1 MGWGIMFMVLK
12 EILVKDVM
20 DDEFLIA
27 YENSSLSEIKEKL
40 ITNYKKEIFVY
51 DREDNL
57 QGIITM
63 EDISNLTKEKK
74 LDIHKIHAKDIAIN
88 EVITISEDSN
98 LLNCRNLMLKNNI
111 GRLAVLKKDGIIGVI
126 RQEHIRDFYYMKIEE
141 ISSIIKNAINYIHEA
156 VCIIDNKGIVIVWN
170 DNAEKLYNL
179 PKEKILGKPLDV
191 FFPNAIDMEVLRTK
205 QIIENRYH
213 EPRKGTYIVISA
225 APIIVNNKFLGVVS
239 TDKDVTEMRE
249 ISNKL
254 KEATEKVN
262 FLKNELE
269 KISNREKRFVIGKSK
284 IIQQKMEV
292 AELAAKSNASILIL
306 GESGTGKEVF
316 AKYIH
321 KISGLK
327 GEFIPV
333 NCSAIP
339 RELFESEFFGYEEG
353 AFTGAKKNGKAG
365 YFELA
370 NKGTLFL
377 DEIGDLPMEMQSK
390 LLRALQE
397 NAIRRL
403 GSEQDTK
410 INVRIISATNR
421 DLEELVR
428 KKKFRM
434 DLYYRLNVINIE
446 IPPLRERKEDI
457 ILFIK
462 FFLEELNREY
472 NKNII
477 GIDTDVINILTSYKW
492 KGNVRELR
500 NIMEQMVVLCRDDFI
515 TKEMVPEYIIHDVE
529 RNEDIDIFDKLNVDE
544 IGLREQLSEYEKY
557 LINKALEKSKGNI
570 VKAAN
575 ILKIPR
581 STLHY
586 KMDSYEVNVNNL
598 T

>member
-1 MGWGIMFMVLK
+1 MFMVLK

-63 EDISNLTKEKK
+63 KDISNLTKEKK
-74 LDIHKIHAKDIAIN
+74 IDIHKKHAKDIAIN

-205 QIIENRYH
+205 HIIENRYH

>member
-1 MGWGIMFMVLK
+1 MFMVLK

-20 DDEFLIA
+20 DDDFLIA
-27 YENSSLSEIKEKL
+27 YEDSPLIEIKEKL
-40 ITNYKKEIFVY
+40 IRNYKKEIFVY
-51 DREDNL
+51 NKDKNM

-63 EDISNLTKEKK
+63 KDISNFVKEKK
-74 LDIHKIHAKDIAIN
+74 PNMNKKYAIDIATKG
-88 EVITISEDSN
+88 VITISEDSD
-98 LLNCRNLMLKNNI
+98 LLICRNIMLKNHV
-111 GRLAVLKKDGIIGVI
+111 GRLAVLKDDKIVGVI
-126 RQEHIRDFYYMKIEE
+126 RQEHIRDFYYMKVEE
-141 ISSIIKNAINYIHEA
+141 ISEIVKTAINYIHEA
-156 VCIIDNKGIVIVWN
+156 VCIIDNKGTVIVWN
-170 DNAEKLYNL
+170 DNAEKLYDL
-179 PKEKILGKPLDV
+179 PKEKILGRPLDE

-205 QIIENRYH
+205 KIIENRYH
-213 EPRKGTYIVISA
+213 EPREGTHIVISA
-225 APIIVNNKFLGVVS
+225 APITLNGKFLGVVS
-239 TDKDVTEMRE
+239 TDKDVSEMKE

-269 KISNREKRFVIGKSK
+269 KISNREKGFVIGKSK
-284 IIQQKMEV
+284 TIQQKIEI
-292 AELAAKSNASILIL
+292 AELAAKSNAPILIL

-321 KISGLK
+321 KISGLE

-339 RELFESEFFGYEEG
+339 KELFESEFFGYEEG
-353 AFTGAKKNGKAG
+353 AFTGARKKGKAG
-365 YFELA
+365 YFELG

-377 DEIGDLPMEMQSK
+377 DEIGDLPLEMQSK

-397 NAIRRL
+397 NTIRRL
-403 GSEQDTK
+403 GSEQDTR

-421 DLEELVR
+421 DLEELVQ

-462 FFLEELNREY
+462 FFLEELNKEY
-472 NKNII
+472 SKQIK
-477 GIDTDVINILTSYKW
+477 GIDTDAINILTSYKW

-500 NIMEQMVVLCRDDFI
+500 NVMEQMVVLCRKDFI
-515 TKEMVPEYIIHDVE
+515 TKDMIPEYIIHDIE
-529 RNEDIDIFDKLNVDE
+529 RNEDMDILDKLNIDE
-544 IGLREQLSEYEKY
+544 IGLREQLSQYEKY
-557 LINKALEKSKGNI
+557 LINKALEESKGNI
-570 VKAAN
+570 VKAAC

-586 KMDSYEVNVNNL
+586 KLDSYGINVNNL